1 MIVSYEDTNI
11 PTPEDVRNGWCFG
24 LPLTDENGNTMS
36 DELLKKYIMAAVKYV
51 ERQIGIYLK
60 PMVIACNPEERGL
73 EQGVD
78 YEIAEPPYDYNAFFY
93 RQWGFLQLRERP
105 VQELHGFK
113 LILPNGQIIIDF
125 IKKPEWI
132 KLYKKRAQIHIVPYG
147 GDPTIFT
154 HLGSSI
160 TGYPFVAGG
169 LHADIPQMFYV
180 DYIAGYPLNGI
191 PEDVVNAVG
200 KKAAIDVLGVAG
212 DAVMAGIAGMSTTI
226 DGLTESY
233 ETTASSTSATYGS
246 RILQYQRELDDFFD
260 ERKGGIRSSERGFT
274 ISGL

>member
-1 MIVSYEDTNI
+1 
-11 PTPEDVRNGWCFG
+11 
-24 LPLTDENGNTMS
+24 
-36 DELLKKYIMAAVKYV
+36 
-51 ERQIGIYLK
+51 
-60 PMVIACNPEERGL
+60 L

-154 HLGSSI
+154 HLGRSQP
-160 TGYPFVAGG
+160 GYPYVAGG
-169 LHADIPQMFYV
+169 PDAHIRQMFYV
-180 DYIAGYPLNGI
+180 DYIAGYPLKGI

-200 KKAAIDVLGVAG
+200 KHAGVDVLGGAG
-212 DAVMAGIAGMSTTI
+212 DAVVAGIAGMSTTVE
-226 DGLTESY
+226 GLT
-233 ETTASSTSATYGS
+233 
-246 RILQYQRELDDFFD
+246 
-260 ERKGGIRSSERGFT
+260 
-274 ISGL
+274 